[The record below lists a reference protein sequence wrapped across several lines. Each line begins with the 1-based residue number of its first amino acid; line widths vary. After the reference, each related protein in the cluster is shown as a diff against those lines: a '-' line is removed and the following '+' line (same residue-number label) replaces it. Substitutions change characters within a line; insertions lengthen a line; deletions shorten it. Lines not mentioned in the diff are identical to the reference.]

1 MSAIAKDETLP
12 QLLTVKDMCAMGFS
26 RDVAYCLMH
35 ARGFPSMKIGGKFYV
50 TKTALEKWLNK
61 QEGREFAL

>member
-1 MSAIAKDETLP
+1 MDLSKEEKTLP
-12 QLLTVKDMCAMGFS
+12 QLFTVKDMCEMGFS

-35 ARGFPSMKIGGKFYV
+35 AHGFPSMKIGGKFYV